1 MRVTSD
7 FWASSYIRL
16 RNDRNR
22 PTVLMRRGAKEA
34 GAIFVRLDRLDGS
47 YDLYQPASQLC
58 YDDKA
63 LARGERL
70 FSCKLEKV
78 DVFAVMD
85 ALEAEEKFDPDFWVI
100 ETECAEGSHD
110 LTIASEE

>member
-7 FWASSYIRL
+7 FWVSSYIRL

-22 PTVLMRRGAKEA
+22 PTVLMKRGAREA
-34 GAIFVRLDRLDGS
+34 GAIFIRLDRLDGR
-47 YDLYQPASQLC
+47 YDLFQPASQLS
-58 YDDKA
+58 YDDAA
-63 LARGERL
+63 LAKGERL
-70 FSCKLEKV
+70 FSRKLEKV

-100 ETECAEGSHD
+100 ETECPEGSHD
-110 LTIASEE
+110 LELASED